1 MDTVTK
7 GRLQFIGMAVLFIGP
22 VMLAF
27 WLYYGSD
34 WRPEG
39 RAVHGELISPP
50 LELPDNPLLEAGEP
64 RLRDLWSLIVVAPAD
79 CSAACKKALY
89 ETRQFRRALGSDRDR
104 VQRLWIV
111 ENGTPDPEFLATEH
125 PNLLV
130 VDSKTSVGTDLI
142 SKIDP
147 NSEVDIYV
155 VDPYGN
161 LMMRFPAD
169 LGMRGMHTDM
179 KKLLKLSKI
188 G

>member
-1 MDTVTK
+1 MEAVNK
-7 GRLQFIGMAVLFIGP
+7 GRLQLIGLAVLFIGP
-22 VMLAF
+22 VALAF

-39 RAVHGELISPP
+39 QAVHGKLISPP
-50 LELPDNPLLEAGEP
+50 LELPNNPLLQAGEP
-64 RLRDLWSLIVVAPAD
+64 RLRDVWSLIVVAPAD
-79 CSAACKKALY
+79 CGEPCRKALY
-89 ETRQFRRALGSDRDR
+89 ETRQFRRALGRDRDR
-104 VQRLWIV
+104 VQRVWIAEHGV
-111 ENGTPDPEFLATEH
+111 PDADFLAAEH
-125 PNLLV
+125 PDLLV
-130 VDSKTSVGTDLI
+130 VDSKASVGTDLV
-142 SKIDP
+142 SRIDP

-155 VDPYGN
+155 VDPFGN